1 MTDTPSLGVR
11 AELGK
16 VLTDE
21 HADILREGVALILR
35 EVMETEVARLAG
47 GDRYERTDERT
58 AYRNGYRGRRF
69 DTRVGTLELE
79 IPKLR
84 SGPSYMPSFL
94 EARKRS
100 EQALVSVVME
110 AYVNGVSTRKVERLA
125 AQLGIEGIS
134 KSTVSRICTGLDE
147 RAAAFRSRPL
157 EGAYPYVWLDA
168 RIERVRDTEAHTV
181 RHKALLVAYGVHESG
196 RREVIGIDV
205 GEVESEATWREF
217 IRELVAR
224 GLTGVQLVISD
235 AHPGLKKAIQSVI
248 GAQWQRC
255 CVHFVRD
262 MLGHV
267 PRQSHPLVRGALKQ
281 VFAAIDREMA
291 AHLAAGVIAQLRS
304 VAPKVAHLLEDAEE
318 DLLAYMRF
326 PRDHWPKIRSTNP
339 LERVNREIAR
349 RSDVVGIYPN
359 DQALIRLAAGLLVET
374 NDEWLVAHRYI
385 SHASMQPLLPEPE
398 EEDGDHDRAD
408 QPALQG
414 ALAGAGKSTT

>member
-1 MTDTPSLGVR
+1 MTDPLSLGVR

-21 HADILREGVALILR
+21 HADILREGVALVLR
-35 EVMETEVARLAG
+35 EVMEMEVARLAG
-47 GDRYERTDERT
+47 GERYERTEER
-58 AYRNGYRGRRF
+58 ASYRNGYRGRRF

-84 SGPSYMPSFL
+84 SGPSYLPSFL

-100 EQALVSVVME
+100 EQALLSVVME

-134 KSTVSRICTGLDE
+134 KSTVSRICAGLDE
-147 RAAAFRSRPL
+147 RAAAFRGRPL
-157 EGAYPYVWLDA
+157 GGAYPYVWLDA
-168 RIERVRDTEAHTV
+168 RIERVRDADAHTV

-217 IRELVAR
+217 IRGLVAR

-235 AHPGLKKAIQSVI
+235 AHPGLKNAIASVI

-255 CVHFVRD
+255 AVHFVRD

-281 VFAAIDREMA
+281 VFAAIDRDMTGQV
-291 AHLAAGVIAQLRS
+291 AAGVIVQLQT
-304 VAPKVAHLLEDAEE
+304 VAPKVARLLDDAEE

-359 DQALIRLAAGLLVET
+359 DDALIRLAAGLLVEI

-385 SHASMQPLLPEPE
+385 SHASMQLILPELDE
-398 EEDGDHDRAD
+398 EIGDHSRAD
-408 QPALQG
+408 QPALKE
-414 ALAGAGKSTT
+414 ALAGAAISTT

>member
-1 MTDTPSLGVR
+1 MADPWRAHTP
-11 AELGK
+11 
-16 VLTDE
+16 
-21 HADILREGVALILR
+21 
-35 EVMETEVARLAG
+35 
-47 GDRYERTDERT
+47 
-58 AYRNGYRGRRF
+58 N
-69 DTRVGTLELE
+69 
-79 IPKLR
+79 
-84 SGPSYMPSFL
+84 
-94 EARKRS
+94 
-100 EQALVSVVME
+100 
-110 AYVNGVSTRKVERLA
+110 
-125 AQLGIEGIS
+125 
-134 KSTVSRICTGLDE
+134 
-147 RAAAFRSRPL
+147 
-157 EGAYPYVWLDA
+157 VWLDA

-217 IRELVAR
+217 IRGLVAR

-235 AHPGLKKAIQSVI
+235 AHPGLKKAIESVI

-281 VFAAIDREMA
+281 VFAAVDRDMA
-291 AHLAAGVIAQLRS
+291 AQVAAGVIAQLTT
-304 VAPKVAHLLEDAEE
+304 VAPKVARLLGDAEE

-326 PRDHWPKIRSTNP
+326 PREHWPKIRSTNP

-359 DQALIRLAAGLLVET
+359 DDALIRLAAGLLVET

-385 SHASMQPLLPEPE
+385 SHASMQMILPELE
-398 EEDGDHDRAD
+398 EEPSAD
-408 QPALQG
+408 QPALKG
-414 ALAGAGKSTT
+414 ALAGVAMSTT